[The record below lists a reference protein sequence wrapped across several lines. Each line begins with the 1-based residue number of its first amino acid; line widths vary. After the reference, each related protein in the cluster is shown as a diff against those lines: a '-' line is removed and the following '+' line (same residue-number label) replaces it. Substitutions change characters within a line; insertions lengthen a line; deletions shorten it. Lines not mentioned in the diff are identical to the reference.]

1 MGQISVLTYIK
12 AFIPLNAKSVSII
25 ITSGRKRVIMN
36 TKEQLTNKTKTI
48 AKEENRKD
56 FLQKTWVV
64 CALALVCTFLWGS
77 ASPCIKLGYALFKI
91 PSSETWT
98 QILFA
103 GTRFILAGILTI
115 LIGSA
120 LNKKMLV
127 PTKSSVP
134 SIAKLALF
142 QTILQYIFFYI
153 GLAHNSGVKAS
164 IINGSNTFFVIL
176 LAGLVFH
183 QEKLDFK
190 KLAGCI
196 IGFAGVIIVSMN
208 GKSID
213 MNLSLMGD
221 GSLFLCAISYAVS
234 SCLMKNYS
242 KNDNPVM
249 LSGYQFIFGG
259 IVMVIVGLIM
269 GGRINHISLSAVL
282 MLLYLACISAV
293 AYSLWGILLKH
304 NPVSKVAIFGFTNP
318 VFGVLLS
325 AWWLGEG
332 SSELGINAL
341 IALILVSIGI
351 LIVNVRK
358 Q

>member
-1 MGQISVLTYIK
+1 
-12 AFIPLNAKSVSII
+12 
-25 ITSGRKRVIMN
+25 MN
-36 TKEQLTNKTKTI
+36 VTDRTKQLTGGE
-48 AKEENRKD
+48 KESGSTD

-64 CALALVCTFLWGS
+64 CVLALVCTFLWGS
-77 ASPCIKLGYALFKI
+77 ASPCIKLGYALFQI

-98 QILFA
+98 QVLFA
-103 GTRFILAGILTI
+103 GTRFVLAGVLTI
-115 LIGSA
+115 LIGSV
-120 LNKKMLV
+120 LNRKMLV
-127 PTKSSVP
+127 PTKSSIP
-134 SIAKLALF
+134 SIAKLGLF

-164 IINGSNTFFVIL
+164 IINGSNTFF
-176 LAGLVFH
+176 AGLVFH
-183 QEKLDFK
+183 QEKLTFK
-190 KLAGCI
+190 KIAGCVV
-196 IGFAGVIIVSMN
+196 GFAGVIIVSMN
-208 GKSID
+208 GRSID

-242 KNDNPVM
+242 KKDNPVM

-259 IVMVIVGLIM
+259 IVMIILGLIM
-269 GGRINHISLSAVL
+269 GGRINHISVSAVL
-282 MLLYLACISAV
+282 MLFYLACISAV

-332 SSELGINAL
+332 GKELGINAL
-341 IALILVSIGI
+341 IALILVCIGI
-351 LIVNVRK
+351 FIVNVHPK
-358 Q
+358 ENKE

>member
-1 MGQISVLTYIK
+1 MN
-12 AFIPLNAKSVSII
+12 IPE
-25 ITSGRKRVIMN
+25 N
-36 TKEQLTNKTKTI
+36 TINKTEQKT
-48 AKEENRKD
+48 D

-64 CALALVCTFLWGS
+64 CLLALVCTFLWGS
-77 ASPCIKLGYALFKI
+77 ASPCIKLGYAYFQI

-98 QILFA
+98 QVLFA
-103 GTRFILAGILTI
+103 GIRFILAGVLTV
-115 LIGSA
+115 LIGSV
-120 LNKKMLV
+120 LNRKMLV
-127 PTKSSVP
+127 PTRSSLP

-176 LAGLVFH
+176 LASLLFH
-183 QEKLDFK
+183 QEKLNFK
-190 KLAGCI
+190 KVAGCV
-196 IGFAGVIIVSMN
+196 IGFAGVIVVSIN

-213 MNLSLMGD
+213 MDLSLMGD

-234 SCLMKNYS
+234 SCLMKNFS
-242 KNDNPVM
+242 KKDNPVM

-259 IVMVIVGLIM
+259 IVMVILGLIM
-269 GGRINHISLSAVL
+269 GGRITHVSVSAIL
-282 MLLYLACISAV
+282 MLFYLACISAV

-332 SSELGINAL
+332 SKELGINAL
-341 IALILVSIGI
+341 VALVLVCIGI
-351 LIVNVRK
+351 CIVNYTGKVK
-358 Q
+358 IES

>member
-1 MGQISVLTYIK
+1 MEK
-12 AFIPLNAKSVSII
+12 
-25 ITSGRKRVIMN
+25 
-36 TKEQLTNKTKTI
+36 TNEK
-48 AKEENRKD
+48 KD

-98 QILFA
+98 QVLFA
-103 GTRFILAGILTI
+103 GTRFVFAGVLTI
-115 LIGSA
+115 LIGSI
-120 LNKKMLV
+120 LNRKMLL

-134 SIAKLALF
+134 NIVKLAMF

-176 LAGLVFH
+176 VSTIIFR
-183 QEKLDFK
+183 QEKLNLK
-190 KLAGCI
+190 KFIGCV
-196 IGFAGVIIVSMN
+196 IGFAGVIVVSMN
-208 GKSID
+208 GQKID
-213 MNLSLMGD
+213 MNLSIMGD
-221 GSLFLCAISYAVS
+221 GSLFLCALSYAFS

-242 KNDNPVM
+242 KKDNPVM

-259 IVMVIVGLIM
+259 IVMIILGLVM
-269 GGRINHISLSAVL
+269 GGRITHVAV
-282 MLLYLACISAV
+282 
-293 AYSLWGILLKH
+293 LKH

-332 SSELGINAL
+332 SRELGINAL
-341 IALILVSIGI
+341 IALVLVCIGI
-351 LIVNVRK
+351 CIVNVK
-358 Q
+358 GKKAE

>member
-1 MGQISVLTYIK
+1 
-12 AFIPLNAKSVSII
+12 
-25 ITSGRKRVIMN
+25 MN
-36 TKEQLTNKTKTI
+36 TKEQLTNKTETI

-120 LNKKMLV
+120 LNRKMLV
-127 PTKSSVP
+127 PTKSSVS

-190 KLAGCI
+190 KLAGCV

>member
-1 MGQISVLTYIK
+1 MN
-12 AFIPLNAKSVSII
+12 IPE
-25 ITSGRKRVIMN
+25 N
-36 TKEQLTNKTKTI
+36 TINKTEQKT
-48 AKEENRKD
+48 D

-64 CALALVCTFLWGS
+64 CLLALVCTFLWGS
-77 ASPCIKLGYALFKI
+77 ASPCIKLGYAYFQI

-98 QILFA
+98 QVLFA
-103 GTRFILAGILTI
+103 GTRFILAGVLTI
-115 LIGSA
+115 LIGSV
-120 LNKKMLV
+120 LNRKMLV
-127 PTKSSVP
+127 PTKSSLP

-142 QTILQYIFFYI
+142 QTVLQYIFFYI

-176 LAGLVFH
+176 LASLLFH
-183 QEKLDFK
+183 QEKLNFK
-190 KLAGCI
+190 KVAGCV
-196 IGFAGVIIVSMN
+196 IGFAGVIVVSIN

-213 MNLSLMGD
+213 MDLSLMGD

-234 SCLMKNYS
+234 SCLMKNFS
-242 KNDNPVM
+242 KKDNPVM

-259 IVMVIVGLIM
+259 IVMVILGLIM
-269 GGRINHISLSAVL
+269 GGRITHVSVSAIL
-282 MLLYLACISAV
+282 MLFYLACISAV

-332 SSELGINAL
+332 SKELGINAL
-341 IALILVSIGI
+341 VALVLVCIGI
-351 LIVNVRK
+351 CIVNYTGKVK
-358 Q
+358 TES

>member
-1 MGQISVLTYIK
+1 MNISE
-12 AFIPLNAKSVSII
+12 
-25 ITSGRKRVIMN
+25 N
-36 TKEQLTNKTKTI
+36 TINKTEQKT
-48 AKEENRKD
+48 D

-64 CALALVCTFLWGS
+64 CVLALVCTFLWGS
-77 ASPCIKLGYALFKI
+77 ASPCIKLGYAYFQI

-98 QILFA
+98 QVLFA
-103 GTRFILAGILTI
+103 GTRFILAGVLTI

-120 LNKKMLV
+120 LNRKMLV
-127 PTKSSVP
+127 PTKSSLP

-142 QTILQYIFFYI
+142 QTVLQYIFFYI

-176 LAGLVFH
+176 LASLLFH
-183 QEKLDFK
+183 QEKLNFK
-190 KLAGCI
+190 KVAGCV
-196 IGFAGVIIVSMN
+196 IGFAGVIVVSIN

-213 MNLSLMGD
+213 MDLSLMGD

-242 KNDNPVM
+242 KKDNPVM

-259 IVMVIVGLIM
+259 IVMVILGLIM
-269 GGRINHISLSAVL
+269 GGRISHVSVSAIL
-282 MLLYLACISAV
+282 MLFYLACISAV

-332 SSELGINAL
+332 SKELGINAL
-341 IALILVSIGI
+341 VALVLVCIGI
-351 LIVNVRK
+351 CIVNYTGKVK
-358 Q
+358 SE

>member
-1 MGQISVLTYIK
+1 MN
-12 AFIPLNAKSVSII
+12 IPQ
-25 ITSGRKRVIMN
+25 N
-36 TKEQLTNKTKTI
+36 TINKTEQKT
-48 AKEENRKD
+48 D

-64 CALALVCTFLWGS
+64 CVLALVCTFLWGS
-77 ASPCIKLGYALFKI
+77 ASPCIKLGYAYFQI

-98 QILFA
+98 QVLFA
-103 GTRFILAGILTI
+103 GIRFILAGVLTI

-120 LNKKMLV
+120 LNRKMLV
-127 PTKSSVP
+127 PTKSSLP

-142 QTILQYIFFYI
+142 QTVLQYIFFYI
-153 GLAHNSGVKAS
+153 GLAHNRGVKAS

-176 LAGLVFH
+176 LASLLFH
-183 QEKLDFK
+183 QEKLNFK
-190 KLAGCI
+190 KVAGCV
-196 IGFAGVIIVSMN
+196 IGFAGVIVVSIN

-213 MNLSLMGD
+213 MDLSLMGD

-234 SCLMKNYS
+234 SCLMKNFS
-242 KNDNPVM
+242 KKDNPVM

-259 IVMVIVGLIM
+259 IVMVILGLIM
-269 GGRINHISLSAVL
+269 GGRITHVSVSAIL
-282 MLLYLACISAV
+282 MLFYLACISAV

-332 SSELGINAL
+332 SKELGINAL
-341 IALILVSIGI
+341 VALVLVCIGI
-351 LIVNVRK
+351 CIVNYTGKVK
-358 Q
+358 SE

>member
-1 MGQISVLTYIK
+1 
-12 AFIPLNAKSVSII
+12 
-25 ITSGRKRVIMN
+25 MN

-120 LNKKMLV
+120 LNRKMLV

-190 KLAGCI
+190 KLVGCV

-351 LIVNVRK
+351 LIVNERK

>member
-1 MGQISVLTYIK
+1 MN
-12 AFIPLNAKSVSII
+12 IPE
-25 ITSGRKRVIMN
+25 N
-36 TKEQLTNKTKTI
+36 TINKTEQKT
-48 AKEENRKD
+48 D

-64 CALALVCTFLWGS
+64 CVLALVCTFLWGS
-77 ASPCIKLGYALFKI
+77 ASPCIKLGYAYFQI

-98 QILFA
+98 QVLFA
-103 GTRFILAGILTI
+103 GTRFILAGVLTI
-115 LIGSA
+115 LIGSV
-120 LNKKMLV
+120 LNRKMLV
-127 PTKSSVP
+127 PTRSSLP

-176 LAGLVFH
+176 LASLLFH
-183 QEKLDFK
+183 QEKLNFK
-190 KLAGCI
+190 KVAGCV
-196 IGFAGVIIVSMN
+196 IGFAGVIVVSIN

-213 MNLSLMGD
+213 MDLSLMGD

-234 SCLMKNYS
+234 SCLMKNFS
-242 KNDNPVM
+242 KKDNPVM

-259 IVMVIVGLIM
+259 IVMVILGLIM
-269 GGRINHISLSAVL
+269 GGRITHVSVSAIL
-282 MLLYLACISAV
+282 MLFYLACISAV

-332 SSELGINAL
+332 SKELGINAL
-341 IALILVSIGI
+341 VALVLVCIGI
-351 LIVNVRK
+351 CIVNYTGKVK
-358 Q
+358 SE

>member
-1 MGQISVLTYIK
+1 
-12 AFIPLNAKSVSII
+12 
-25 ITSGRKRVIMN
+25 MN

-120 LNKKMLV
+120 LNRKMLV

-153 GLAHNSGVKAS
+153 GLAHNSSVKAS

-190 KLAGCI
+190 KLAGCV

>member
-1 MGQISVLTYIK
+1 
-12 AFIPLNAKSVSII
+12 
-25 ITSGRKRVIMN
+25 MN

-120 LNKKMLV
+120 LNRKMLV
-127 PTKSSVP
+127 PNKSSVP

-176 LAGLVFH
+176 LAGLVFN

-190 KLAGCI
+190 KLAGCV

-259 IVMVIVGLIM
+259 IVMVIVGFIM

>member
-1 MGQISVLTYIK
+1 MN
-12 AFIPLNAKSVSII
+12 IPE
-25 ITSGRKRVIMN
+25 N
-36 TKEQLTNKTKTI
+36 TINKTEQKT
-48 AKEENRKD
+48 D

-64 CALALVCTFLWGS
+64 CVLALVCTFLWGS
-77 ASPCIKLGYALFKI
+77 ASPCIKLGYAYFQI

-98 QILFA
+98 QVLFA
-103 GTRFILAGILTI
+103 GIRFILAGVLTV
-115 LIGSA
+115 LIGSV
-120 LNKKMLV
+120 LNRKMLV
-127 PTKSSVP
+127 PTRSSLP

-176 LAGLVFH
+176 LASLLFH
-183 QEKLDFK
+183 QEKLNFK
-190 KLAGCI
+190 KVAGCV
-196 IGFAGVIIVSMN
+196 IGFAGVIVVSIN

-213 MNLSLMGD
+213 MDLSLMGD

-234 SCLMKNYS
+234 SCLMKNFS
-242 KNDNPVM
+242 KKDNPVM

-259 IVMVIVGLIM
+259 IVMVILGLIM
-269 GGRINHISLSAVL
+269 GGRITHVSVSAIL
-282 MLLYLACISAV
+282 MLFYLACISAV

-332 SSELGINAL
+332 SKELGINAL
-341 IALILVSIGI
+341 VALVLVCIGI
-351 LIVNVRK
+351 CIVNYTGKVK
-358 Q
+358 TE

>member
-1 MGQISVLTYIK
+1 
-12 AFIPLNAKSVSII
+12 
-25 ITSGRKRVIMN
+25 MN

-77 ASPCIKLGYALFKI
+77 ASPCIKLGYALFEI

-120 LNKKMLV
+120 LNRKMLV

-176 LAGLVFH
+176 LAGCV
-183 QEKLDFK
+183 
-190 KLAGCI
+190 

>member
-1 MGQISVLTYIK
+1 MKKVTDRTDAVGS
-12 AFIPLNAKSVSII
+12 KS
-25 ITSGRKRVIMN
+25 
-36 TKEQLTNKTKTI
+36 
-48 AKEENRKD
+48 D

-77 ASPCIKLGYALFKI
+77 ASPCIKLGYALFQI
-91 PSSETWT
+91 PSNETWT

-103 GTRFILAGILTI
+103 GTRFILAGVLTI
-115 LIGSA
+115 LIGSL
-120 LNKKMLV
+120 LNRKALV
-127 PTKSSVP
+127 PTKSSLP

-183 QEKLDFK
+183 QEKLNFK
-190 KLAGCI
+190 KIAGCVV
-196 IGFAGVIIVSMN
+196 GFVGVIIVSMN
-208 GKSID
+208 GKTID
-213 MNLSLMGD
+213 MNLSIMGD

-242 KNDNPVM
+242 KNHNPVM
-249 LSGYQFIFGG
+249 LSGYQFILGG
-259 IVMVIVGLIM
+259 VVMVILGLIM
-269 GGRINHISLSAVL
+269 GGRITHVSVSAVL
-282 MLLYLACISAV
+282 MLFYLACISAV

-341 IALILVSIGI
+341 IALILVSMGI
-351 LIVNVRK
+351 LIVNVRTTKGKAGK
-358 Q
+358 QWSEK

>member
-1 MGQISVLTYIK
+1 
-12 AFIPLNAKSVSII
+12 
-25 ITSGRKRVIMN
+25 MN

-120 LNKKMLV
+120 LNRKMLV

-176 LAGLVFH
+176 LACLVFH

-190 KLAGCI
+190 KLAGCV

-351 LIVNVRK
+351 LIVNVHK

>member
-1 MGQISVLTYIK
+1 MN
-12 AFIPLNAKSVSII
+12 IPEKTI
-25 ITSGRKRVIMN
+25 
-36 TKEQLTNKTKTI
+36 NKTEQKT
-48 AKEENRKD
+48 D

-64 CALALVCTFLWGS
+64 CVLALVCTFLWGS
-77 ASPCIKLGYALFKI
+77 ASPCIKLGYAYFQI

-98 QILFA
+98 QVLFA
-103 GTRFILAGILTI
+103 GTRFILAGVLTI

-120 LNKKMLV
+120 LNRKMLV
-127 PTKSSVP
+127 PTKSSLP

-176 LAGLVFH
+176 LASLLFH
-183 QEKLDFK
+183 QEKLNFK
-190 KLAGCI
+190 KVAGCV
-196 IGFAGVIIVSMN
+196 IGFAGVIVVSIN

-213 MNLSLMGD
+213 MDLSLMGD

-234 SCLMKNYS
+234 SCLMKNFS
-242 KNDNPVM
+242 KKDNPVM

-259 IVMVIVGLIM
+259 IVMVILGLIM
-269 GGRINHISLSAVL
+269 GGRITHVSVSAIL
-282 MLLYLACISAV
+282 MLFYLACISAV

-332 SSELGINAL
+332 SKELGINAL
-341 IALILVSIGI
+341 VALVLVCIGI
-351 LIVNVRK
+351 CIVNYTSKVK
-358 Q
+358 IES

>member
-1 MGQISVLTYIK
+1 MN
-12 AFIPLNAKSVSII
+12 IPE
-25 ITSGRKRVIMN
+25 N
-36 TKEQLTNKTKTI
+36 TINKTEQKT
-48 AKEENRKD
+48 D

-64 CALALVCTFLWGS
+64 CLLALVCTFLWGS
-77 ASPCIKLGYALFKI
+77 ASPCIKLGYAYFQI

-98 QILFA
+98 QVLFA
-103 GTRFILAGILTI
+103 GIRFILAGVLTV
-115 LIGSA
+115 LIGSV
-120 LNKKMLV
+120 LNRKMLV
-127 PTKSSVP
+127 PTRSSLP

-176 LAGLVFH
+176 LASLLFH
-183 QEKLDFK
+183 QEKLNFK
-190 KLAGCI
+190 KVAGCV
-196 IGFAGVIIVSMN
+196 IGFAGVIVVSIN

-213 MNLSLMGD
+213 MDLSLMGD

-234 SCLMKNYS
+234 SCLMKNFS
-242 KNDNPVM
+242 KKDNPVM

-259 IVMVIVGLIM
+259 IVMVILGLIM
-269 GGRINHISLSAVL
+269 GGRITHVSVSAIL
-282 MLLYLACISAV
+282 MLFYLACISAV

-332 SSELGINAL
+332 SKELGINAL
-341 IALILVSIGI
+341 VALVLVCIGI
-351 LIVNVRK
+351 CIVNYTGKVK
-358 Q
+358 TES